1 MPRPPRTELR
11 GRNGA
16 PIFLRSQF
24 LTSGRR
30 GTDRA
35 LSDSRAHRA
44 ERRSVTQEKR
54 SRVPLGSSS
63 SETPARTATSR
74 APAPCARRARTSCS
88 STSANCATRA
98 TRDPAASTRAAARSR
113 ETIDTRTTRVTK
125 TTPSTFDKKY
135 LPCSLLS
142 KTIQSI
148 DSRRRARANTDSGT
162 PAFFLPSPFTPSGAD
177 TPSVEAVVR
186 FVGARGV

>member
-1 MPRPPRTELR
+1 MRQPPRTELR

-44 ERRSVTQEKR
+44 ERRSVTKEKR

-74 APAPCARRARTSCS
+74 APAPCASRARTSCS

-113 ETIDTRTTRVTK
+113 GVFLGA
-125 TTPSTFDKKY
+125 S
-135 LPCSLLS
+135 
-142 KTIQSI
+142 
-148 DSRRRARANTDSGT
+148 SRRRVARARHFDARTARDAPHRDRDRDRDRDSTLRPPSATDPQT
-162 PAFFLPSPFTPSGAD
+162 RPPRPLALRRHI
-177 TPSVEAVVR
+177 VR
-186 FVGARGV
+186 APLT